1 MIKIYN
7 SSEIDKSEILSRSG
21 QNDLEKA
28 EKTVRE
34 IISDVRARGDVAVRN
49 TLFVLTGVIF
59 PICA

>member
-34 IISDVRARGDVAVRN
+34 IRGSVMRY
-49 TLFVLTGVIF
+49 IF
-59 PICA
+59 I